1 MDLPPRR
8 PAARGAKLAGDE
20 GLEHDVRVLAL
31 DLAEPPLVAEQA
43 EDGAVVPAG
52 QYLYSTLP
60 GQGANAVG
68 VGAPGQRVIEVG
80 EFGAG
85 AELVLEPVQDH
96 VELQRADGGEHR
108 SLIAAQVR
116 SQDLDH
122 ALGVQLL
129 DPAPELLL
137 LARLLAADHREV

>member
-1 MDLPPRR
+1 MF
-8 PAARGAKLAGDE
+8 
-20 GLEHDVRVLAL
+20 AL
-31 DLAEPPLVAEQA
+31 DLAEPPLVAEQR
-43 EDGAVVPAG
+43 EQGAVVAAG
-52 QYLYSTLP
+52 QHLDPALP
-60 GQGANAVG
+60 GQRAGAFG
-68 VGAPGQRVIEVG
+68 VGAPGQAVIEVV

-108 SLIAAQVR
+108 SLVAAQVGGE
-116 SQDLDH
+116 DLDD

-137 LARLLAADHREV
+137 LARFLAAHHREVLGREAGDRRELDRDSPA